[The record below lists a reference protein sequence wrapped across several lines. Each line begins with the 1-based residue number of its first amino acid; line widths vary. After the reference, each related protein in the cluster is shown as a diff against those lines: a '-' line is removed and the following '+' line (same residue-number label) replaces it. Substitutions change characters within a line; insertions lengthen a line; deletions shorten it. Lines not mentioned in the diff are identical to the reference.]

1 MGPVNADGP
10 PSGHPARGGHRA
22 VHRRSL
28 RSLPTGPGVG
38 SVLPGRRIWLHA
50 DGVRMFGPGTD
61 GLLRHIEGT
70 GSLQTAARLMRM
82 SYSKAWH
89 LLRKTEEHLG
99 LVLVERRVGG
109 AAGGGTSLTPAGRD
123 LLQRFERFTTEA
135 DAAMHDAFAAAFGD
149 WCATASPAGGPADP
163 SREAAP

>member
-1 MGPVNADGP
+1 
-10 PSGHPARGGHRA
+10 
-22 VHRRSL
+22 
-28 RSLPTGPGVG
+28 
-38 SVLPGRRIWLHA
+38 
-50 DGVRMFGPGTD
+50 MFGPGTD

-89 LLRKTEEHLG
+89 LLRETEEHLG

-163 SREAAP
+163 SQEAAP